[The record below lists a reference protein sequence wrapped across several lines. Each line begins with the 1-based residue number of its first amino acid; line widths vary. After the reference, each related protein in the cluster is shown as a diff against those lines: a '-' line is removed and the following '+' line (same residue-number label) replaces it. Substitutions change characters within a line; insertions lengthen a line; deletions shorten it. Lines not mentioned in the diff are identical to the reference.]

1 MIEYSDVDGRDLAAH
16 EVIALYDAV
25 GWSAYTKRPDTLLSA
40 IAGSTAVVVA
50 RDGGALVGL
59 ARIVSDGASICYL
72 QDLLVHPDHQRS
84 GVGRELVRRILE
96 PYGHVRQK
104 VLLTDDDPGQRSF
117 YESLGFELVADPLR
131 AFVRLD

>member
-1 MIEYSDVDGRDLAAH
+1 MIEYSDVDGRDLAAD

-72 QDLLVHPDHQRS
+72 QDLLVHPDQQRS

-104 VLLTDDDPGQRSF
+104 VVLTDDDPGQRSF

-131 AFVRLD
+131 AFVRFD